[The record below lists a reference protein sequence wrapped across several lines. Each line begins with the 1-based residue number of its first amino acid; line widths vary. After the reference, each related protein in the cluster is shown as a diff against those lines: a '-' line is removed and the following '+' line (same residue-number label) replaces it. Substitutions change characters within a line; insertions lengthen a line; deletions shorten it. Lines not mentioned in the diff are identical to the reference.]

1 MPRGRR
7 CGHRGKFPADL
18 GAGSYN
24 AGAGLADVAKLA
36 KWVKGNM
43 PLCHLLLSEG
53 EAFEVARLFD
63 SHPRID
69 FVLNL
74 HLRPGSAADD

>member
-1 MPRGRR
+1 M
-7 CGHRGKFPADL
+7 
-18 GAGSYN
+18 
-24 AGAGLADVAKLA
+24 ADVAKLA